1 MKKHIA
7 TISFFAILICFAENA
22 DAQRRDRGRER
33 EREETPRDEG
43 FKSRLWY
50 GGGFNIGLG
59 AFNGFSSFN
68 IGISP
73 MVGYRIA
80 GPISVGPR
88 IAVDFTSLKQRGVR
102 SVGLTSVD
110 VGAFLRCRVFQGLF
124 LQGEV
129 SNEWF
134 QDLDGFT
141 GEKFNDERV
150 NQRIGAGWNFGQPGG
165 FGTEIGVLYNF
176 RVANDLDTWRNPIEY
191 RFGFTWRF

>member
-1 MKKHIA
+1 MKKH
-7 TISFFAILICFAENA
+7 TSSLLLFLLLICTSQVLT
-22 DAQRRDRGRER
+22 AQRRDRER
-33 EREETPRDEG
+33 DREEAPRDQTSA
-43 FKSRLWY
+43 SRLWY
-50 GGGFNIGLG
+50 GGGFNIGFG

-80 GPISVGPR
+80 GPLSAGPR
-88 IAVDFTSLKQRGVR
+88 IALDFTSLKQRGIR

-124 LQGEV
+124 VQGEV

-165 FGTEIGVLYNF
+165 GGTEISVLYNF
-176 RVANDLDTWRNPIEY
+176 RVANDLNTWRNPIEY